1 MVIIMRPIAFI
12 TLLATLA
19 FVPATN
25 PQSPDTDQSVMAT
38 LWYQKSGEMRALCYQ
53 AYNLAEIRV
62 RDYLENKDTDVTAA
76 VIFDIDETLVDNS
89 PSEALNILEGKPFT
103 PERWKAW
110 TDKASARAL
119 PGALEFCRFLAY
131 NNIEII
137 YLSNRQ
143 NTEVLTTMKNL
154 RDLGFPYA
162 DRNHLYLKAET
173 SSKEIRRNIV
183 EQRFTVILLVGD
195 NLADFDQVFEDRSL
209 NLGFNTVDSL
219 RVEFGKK
226 FIILPNPMYGDW
238 TKPLYG
244 SQKNLTPQEL
254 ADLRRGLLR
263 TE

>member
-1 MVIIMRPIAFI
+1 MRPIIFI
-12 TLLATLA
+12 TMLATLA
-19 FVPATN
+19 FVPATDTV
-25 PQSPDTDQSVMAT
+25 SPDTDQSVMAT
-38 LWYQKSGEMRALCYQ
+38 LWYQKSGEMRALYYQ
-53 AYNLAEIRV
+53 AYNLAEMRV
-62 RDYLENKDTDVTAA
+62 RDYLESKDPEARAA

-89 PSEALNILEGKPFT
+89 PSEALNIIEGKSYSPA
-103 PERWKAW
+103 RWKAW
-110 TDKASARAL
+110 TDKATARAL
-119 PGALEFCRFLAY
+119 PGALEFCRFLAS
-131 NNIEII
+131 NNIEVI

-143 NTEVLTTMKNL
+143 NSEVLPTMKNL
-154 RDLGFPYA
+154 HDLGFPYA

-173 SSKEIRRNIV
+173 SSKEARRNIV
-183 EQRFTVILLVGD
+183 EKSFTVILFVGD

-219 RVEFGKK
+219 RAEFGKK
-226 FIILPNPMYGDW
+226 FIILPNPIYGDW